1 MRGGAGTRAR
11 PPTTAAWRWRSTTPA
26 GCCVPA
32 RGWWSWPTPP
42 ASPACRPRA
51 GLRCR
56 CTPRWSCC
64 CSATRSNAIRR
75 ARCCRS
81 PRPRTG
87 WSWTWARPR
96 SASAGATRSSPRW
109 ARRWRN
115 CRRAGCAC
123 TCCRARRPASR
134 GCPGVPR
141 RGLPDG
147 IRAAAAAR
155 HPPAAGAAVVAAGAG
170 LVVAGGRGARAAGLR
185 RLAVVARAPAARGDR
200 APVRRAHAC
209 RRDAGRTRRGDVRT
223 PAPRRAAA
231 PAGRRPPAGPGVAG
245 VPRWRR
251 EGERRRRR
259 PAVFRRPRARAARRR
274 LPPRGRRPGR
284 DDAAAAGAR
293 ALPRADGGAAMS
305 AWWPAA
311 QDWFAGF
318 AWPWLLLALP
328 LPWLARRLL
337 PPARS
342 ASAALRVPYGARLAA
357 IAGGGGPGRG
367 GRASWWLWL
376 AWLLLCVA
384 AARPQQLGEAVQPPQ
399 SGRDLMLAVDLSG
412 SMGEEDMTLGN
423 AVVDRLTAAK
433 AVIADFLDR
442 RAG

>member
-1 MRGGAGTRAR
+1 
-11 PPTTAAWRWRSTTPA
+11 
-26 GCCVPA
+26 
-32 RGWWSWPTPP
+32 
-42 ASPACRPRA
+42 
-51 GLRCR
+51 
-56 CTPRWSCC
+56 
-64 CSATRSNAIRR
+64 
-75 ARCCRS
+75 
-81 PRPRTG
+81 
-87 WSWTWARPR
+87 
-96 SASAGATRSSPRW
+96 
-109 ARRWRN
+109 
-115 CRRAGCAC
+115 
-123 TCCRARRPASR
+123 
-134 GCPGVPR
+134 
-141 RGLPDG
+141 
-147 IRAAAAAR
+147 
-155 HPPAAGAAVVAAGAG
+155 
-170 LVVAGGRGARAAGLR
+170 
-185 RLAVVARAPAARGDR
+185 
-200 APVRRAHAC
+200 
-209 RRDAGRTRRGDVRT
+209 
-223 PAPRRAAA
+223 
-231 PAGRRPPAGPGVAG
+231 
-245 VPRWRR
+245 
-251 EGERRRRR
+251 
-259 PAVFRRPRARAARRR
+259 
-274 LPPRGRRPGR
+274 RRPGR

-342 ASAALRVPYGARLAA
+342 ASAALRVPYGARLDAL
-357 IAGGGGPGRG
+357 AGGGGPGRG

-442 RAG
+442 RAGDRVGLIVFGQKAYALAPLTLDRETVRQQLRDSVVGLAGRETAIGDAIGLAVK